1 MMKIKILDV
10 YEFKGQ
16 LRVEV
21 EHEYG
26 KENIGLSLDATYLG
40 DTGQPAW
47 KNQVKELLKKKYGY
61 IDKDKSIRKIHLFK
75 EEIGKTLEI

>member
-1 MMKIKILDV
+1 MKIKIIDV

-26 KENIGLSLDATYLG
+26 KENIGLSLDATYL
-40 DTGQPAW
+40 DDMGQPAW
-47 KNQVKELLKKKYGY
+47 KNQVKELMLKKYENKGKTKALPKKH
-61 IDKDKSIRKIHLFK
+61 IFK
-75 EEIGKTLEI
+75 EEIGKIIEI

>member
-1 MMKIKILDV
+1 MKIKILDV
-10 YEFKGQ
+10 CEFKGQ

-26 KENIGLSLDATYLG
+26 KENIGLSLDATYL
-40 DTGQPAW
+40 DDAGQPAW
-47 KNQVKELLKKKYGY
+47 KNQVKELLKKKYGNT
-61 IDKDKSIRKIHLFK
+61 DKVKSIRKIHLFK